1 MPDRVIG
8 IIGGMGP
15 EATVD
20 FYREIIRL
28 TPAQRDQDHIPVL
41 IYSNPH
47 VPERTQA
54 ILHGGEDPT
63 PWLIEA
69 ARILER
75 GGAGILAMPCNT
87 AHYFLPRMRPAVQIP
102 ILDMIEETFLQTKAQ
117 IGDLKAVGLL
127 ATTGTVESGVYRNV
141 FERHGVSIL
150 TPAAADQ
157 ERIQHAIRQIKSDT
171 YDRTK
176 QDTFESIGLMLVKA
190 GAQAVILGCTEI
202 PLAFNTARVSY
213 PVINSTRVL
222 AQAAVD
228 WALGKAHDF

>member
-1 MPDRVIG
+1 MTDRVIG

-28 TPAQRDQDHIPVL
+28 TPAQKDQDHIPVL
-41 IYSNPH
+41 IYSNPR

-63 PWLIEA
+63 PYLIEA

-87 AHYFLPRMRPAVQIP
+87 AHYFLPRVRPAVKIP
-102 ILDMIEETFLQTKAQ
+102 ILDMIEETFLRTRTE
-117 IGDLKAVGLL
+117 IRDIKAVGLL
-127 ATTGTVESGVYRNV
+127 ATMGTIESGVYRNV
-141 FERHGVSIL
+141 FARHGVSIL
-150 TPAAADQ
+150 TPAVADQ
-157 ERIQHAIRQIKSDT
+157 DRIQQAIRQIKSDT
-171 YDRTK
+171 YDRER
-176 QDTFESIGLMLVKA
+176 QDTFESIGGMLIKA

-202 PLAFNTARVSY
+202 PLAFNVARVNY
-213 PVINSTRVL
+213 PVINATRVL

-228 WALGKAHDF
+228 WALGKSA

>member
-28 TPAQRDQDHIPVL
+28 TPAQKDQDHIPVL
-41 IYSNPH
+41 IYSNPR

-63 PWLIEA
+63 PFLIEA
-69 ARILER
+69 AQILER

-87 AHYFLPRMRPAVQIP
+87 AHYFLPRVRPAVQIP
-102 ILDMIEETFLQTKAQ
+102 ILDMIEETFLRARAQ
-117 IGDLKAVGLL
+117 IVDMKAVGLL

-141 FERHGVSIL
+141 FARHGVSIL
-150 TPAAADQ
+150 TPAAVEQD
-157 ERIQHAIRQIKSDT
+157 RIQQAIRQIKSDT
-171 YDRTK
+171 YDRTR
-176 QDTFESIGLMLVKA
+176 QDTLESIGGTLIRA

-202 PLAFNTARVSY
+202 PLAFNVARVNY
-213 PVINSTRVL
+213 PVINATRVL

-228 WALGKAHDF
+228 WALGKCK